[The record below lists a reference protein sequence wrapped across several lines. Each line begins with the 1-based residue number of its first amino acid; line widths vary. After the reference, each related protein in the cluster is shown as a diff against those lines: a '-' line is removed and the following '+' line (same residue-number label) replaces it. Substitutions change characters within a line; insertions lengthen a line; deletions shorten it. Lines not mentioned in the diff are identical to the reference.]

1 VDLSAYFARI
11 GYRGPRR
18 ASFDVLDALQAAH
31 MATIPFENI
40 DVRLGRPISLDLSA
54 LEAKLVLGRRGG
66 YCFEQNTLFAA
77 VLGALGFS
85 VATLEARVRPPE
97 ATAVLPRT
105 HMALRVA
112 LDGRDWLV
120 DVGFGADGPTG
131 PVPLHGAGTRT
142 TAGTYR
148 VAQEKT
154 LTVLQRR
161 RQGLWADL
169 YAFNPEPALPVDY
182 EVANWYTSTHPRS
195 RFVTTL
201 TVQISRPEARHVLR
215 ALRYTVTQG
224 DESETREM
232 GAEELPALLRERFG
246 LDLPEADV
254 LRAAGDSLPSSGCG

>member
-1 VDLSAYFARI
+1 VDLDAYFARV
-11 GYRGPRR
+11 GYGGPRQ

-40 DVRLGRPISLDLSA
+40 DVRLGRPVSLDLSA
-54 LEAKLVLGRRGG
+54 LEAKLVFGRRGG

-77 VLGALGFS
+77 VLGALGFP

-97 ATAVLPRT
+97 ASEVLPRS
-105 HMALRVA
+105 HMVLRVA

-131 PVPLHGAGTRT
+131 PVPLDGVGTRT

-148 VAQEKT
+148 VVQEKT
-154 LTVLQRR
+154 LAVLQRR

-169 YAFNPEPALPVDY
+169 YAFGPEPALPVDY

-215 ALRYTVTQG
+215 DLRYTVAQG
-224 DESETREM
+224 DESETRET
-232 GAEELPALLRERFG
+232 GAEEIPALLRERFG
-246 LDLPEADV
+246 LDLPETDV
-254 LRAAGDSLPSSGCG
+254 LRAVGDAPPRSRPG